1 MICGV
6 TTQTPVVRGLP
17 VLGSALQMARDP
29 AQFFVD
35 SYREHGPVFRVRIL
49 NQKYAVIAGIEAA
62 NYLGTQEGREN
73 LRSKEFW
80 QGLVDEYGATRVIM
94 GEDGAAHKELR
105 EIMRR
110 GYSREAIVGRLDEV
124 IEITDRNLEETWR
137 PGGTVPVVRAMQYL
151 VTDQLGQLLTGE
163 SRPEY
168 VADIRTATL
177 YILNVLVTRQ
187 RPKILLAD
195 PRYKRAKARIAELG
209 HKILGQHREQSDRP
223 AILVDDIMRAHRD
236 DPAAMPA
243 DDLILGVTAPYV
255 AGLDTVANTLAAF
268 VYAVLK
274 HPQVHA
280 RVRAEADELFS
291 RDEITEKDLRGIPA
305 IRGALME
312 TMRLYPIAVAQI
324 RTATRDFTFEG
335 HPIAAGESVYLGTT
349 VPHFLDEYFP
359 DAKSF
364 DIDRYEKPRAEHLQ
378 AGAYSPYGRGQH
390 VCLGKSL
397 ADIQMLV
404 TTARMFHKLDMS
416 LESPDYTLVRKTAPG
431 PGPAMTF
438 RIRVDGYRN

>member
-1 MICGV
+1 
-6 TTQTPVVRGLP
+6 
-17 VLGSALQMARDP
+17 
-29 AQFFVD
+29 
-35 SYREHGPVFRVRIL
+35 
-49 NQKYAVIAGIEAA
+49 
-62 NYLGTQEGREN
+62 
-73 LRSKEFW
+73 
-80 QGLVDEYGATRVIM
+80 
-94 GEDGAAHKELR
+94 
-105 EIMRR
+105 
-110 GYSREAIVGRLDEV
+110 
-124 IEITDRNLEETWR
+124 
-137 PGGTVPVVRAMQYL
+137 MQYL

-168 VADIRTATL
+168 VGDIRTATL
-177 YILNVLVTRQ
+177 YMLNVLVTRQ

-195 PRYKRAKARIAELG
+195 PRYRRAKARFAELG
-209 HKILGQHREQSDRP
+209 RKIIEDHREQSDRP

-236 DPAAMPA
+236 DPAVMPA
-243 DDLILGVTAPYV
+243 DDLVMGVTGPYV
-255 AGLDTVANTLAAF
+255 AGLDTVANTLASF

-312 TMRLYPIAVAQI
+312 TMRLYPIAVAQM
-324 RTATRDFTFEG
+324 RTATRDFSFEG
-335 HPIAAGESVYLGTT
+335 HPIAAGENVYLGTS

-390 VCLGKSL
+390 VCLGKTL